1 MPESI
6 RARLFSLQDTAYGDF
21 TAALMPTVPRETV
34 IGVRMPALRQLARA
48 LRGTPE
54 AAAFLQQ
61 LPHAFYEENNLHAF
75 LLEGIRD
82 FEACLAAVNRFL
94 PLVDNWATCDCMNP
108 AAFKKA
114 PERLLPEIEKWL
126 HSGKTYVIRFG
137 IGMLMRHFL
146 DERFHMKY
154 LYQVSSIDGQDY
166 YVRMMIAWYFAT
178 ALAKQY
184 DATLPLLQQR
194 VLPAWTHNKAIQKA
208 IESRRITPAQKD
220 VLRALKVR

>member
-6 RARLFSLQDTAYGDF
+6 RSRLFSLQDTAYGDF
-21 TAALMPTVPRETV
+21 TAALMPTVGRETV
-34 IGVRMPALRQLARA
+34 IGVRTPALRQLARV

-94 PLVDNWATCDCMNP
+94 PFVDNWATCDCMNP
-108 AAFKKA
+108 DAFKKA

-126 HSGKTYVIRFG
+126 QSGKTYVIRFG
-137 IGMLMRHFL
+137 VGMLMRHFL
-146 DERFHMKY
+146 DERFDMKH
-154 LYQVSSIDGQDY
+154 LHQVSAISEQDY

-184 DATLPLLQQR
+184 AATLPLIQQR